1 MFNKHLLLL
10 ATLGL
15 SNLAYAG
22 DIDDANFLDNQ
33 SIESVYEQK
42 DKTAY
47 SLFLEM
53 DALKNLTWD
62 LNSDFKALQAGSKSE
77 LSFDEAK
84 KLQTLAKQNK
94 TNTKRQWLL
103 YISNL

>member
-1 MFNKHLLLL
+1 MFNKHLLVL

-22 DIDDANFLDNQ
+22 ILMMLIFSITNQ
-33 SIESVYEQK
+33 LNRVYEQK

-53 DALKNLTWD
+53 NALKNLTQD
-62 LNSDFKALQAGSKSE
+62 LSSDFKALQAGSKSE
-77 LSFDEAK
+77 LSFYEAK
-84 KLQTLAKQNK
+84 KLQTLGKK